1 MDGVLYRGAEVLPG
15 VKELLDALTLRE
27 RPVMLATN
35 NSMSTPEAYERKLAA
50 MGLDIPA
57 SAVITS
63 ALATRDYLLQTLP
76 EGAGIYVIGMPAL
89 REQLFEGTS
98 FHPVQYGEE
107 QPAAVV
113 IGLDLEFTYAKLKA
127 AHEAIQR
134 GALFIATNADTTLP
148 TEAGLVPGAGSIV
161 AALAAASGQRPI
173 VIGKPET
180 PMLEMA
186 MTRMGAQPEETVMLG
201 DRLDTDI
208 LAGER
213 AGMPT
218 VLVLT
223 GVSTREDL
231 SSAEA
236 LPDVVV
242 SDLPS
247 LVEAITAEPSSHDRR
262 TGRRGSG
269 AAVRGRRRPARR
281 RTPLLPTHAQRR
293 TGDRSLAG
301 APRPRHERAGGAG
314 DRVVERRLDHL
325 AGRGG
330 AAERGPGHRAPRSF
344 PSARRKRTAIWPPP
358 VWTRW
363 RGSWPATRGTTV
375 ATLPGPFDLVFIDAE
390 KDDYVDHFEA
400 VARPRA
406 ARRAHPGRQRDLAR
420 PVGLS
425 GDGASREATSRR

>member
-1 MDGVLYRGAEVLPG
+1 LPVADAIETVAAPSPSVDALGRLREAKAWIFDMDGVLYRGAEVLPG

-89 REQLFEGTS
+89 REQLFAGTS

-134 GALFIATNADTTLP
+134 GALFIATNADSTLP

-161 AALAAASGQRPI
+161 AALEAASGQRPI

-180 PMLEMA
+180 PMLRTA
-186 MTRMGAQPEETVMLG
+186 MTRMGTQPAETVMLG

-213 AGMPT
+213 AGMST

-247 LVEAITAEPSSHDRR
+247 LVEAITAEP
-262 TGRRGSG
+262 
-269 AAVRGRRRPARR
+269 
-281 RTPLLPTHAQRR
+281 
-293 TGDRSLAG
+293 
-301 APRPRHERAGGAG
+301 
-314 DRVVERRLDHL
+314 
-325 AGRGG
+325 
-330 AAERGPGHRAPRSF
+330 
-344 PSARRKRTAIWPPP
+344 
-358 VWTRW
+358 
-363 RGSWPATRGTTV
+363 
-375 ATLPGPFDLVFIDAE
+375 
-390 KDDYVDHFEA
+390 
-400 VARPRA
+400 
-406 ARRAHPGRQRDLAR
+406 
-420 PVGLS
+420 
-425 GDGASREATSRR
+425 AS

>member
-1 MDGVLYRGAEVLPG
+1 LASVIETVTTPSPSGDALRRLREAKAWILDMDGVLYRGAEVLPG

-35 NSMSTPEAYERKLAA
+35 NSMSTPEAYEHKLAA
-50 MGLDIPA
+50 MGLDVPA

-63 ALATRDYLLQTLP
+63 ALATHDYLLRALP
-76 EGAGIYVIGMPAL
+76 AGAGIYVIGMPAL
-89 REQLFEGTS
+89 REQLFDGTP
-98 FHPVQYGEE
+98 FHPVQFGEE

-134 GALFIATNADTTLP
+134 GALFIATNADSTLP
-148 TEAGLVPGAGSIV
+148 TEGGLVPGAGSIV
-161 AALAAASGQRPI
+161 AALAAATGQQPV

-186 MTRMGAQPEETVMLG
+186 MMRMGVQPEETVMLG
-201 DRLDTDI
+201 DRLDTDV

-231 SSAEA
+231 ASAEV

-247 LVEAITAEPSSHDRR
+247 LVEAITAEP
-262 TGRRGSG
+262 
-269 AAVRGRRRPARR
+269 
-281 RTPLLPTHAQRR
+281 
-293 TGDRSLAG
+293 
-301 APRPRHERAGGAG
+301 
-314 DRVVERRLDHL
+314 
-325 AGRGG
+325 
-330 AAERGPGHRAPRSF
+330 
-344 PSARRKRTAIWPPP
+344 
-358 VWTRW
+358 
-363 RGSWPATRGTTV
+363 
-375 ATLPGPFDLVFIDAE
+375 
-390 KDDYVDHFEA
+390 
-400 VARPRA
+400 ARP
-406 ARRAHPGRQRDLAR
+406 
-420 PVGLS
+420 
-425 GDGASREATSRR
+425 

>member
-1 MDGVLYRGAEVLPG
+1 LHVHVAEALEVVPAPSLSGDALRRLREAKAWIFDMDGVLYRGSEVLPG
-15 VKELLDALTLRE
+15 VKELLDALALRE

-63 ALATRDYLLQTLP
+63 ALATRDYLVRTLP

-89 REQLFEGTS
+89 REQLFTGTS

-113 IGLDLEFTYAKLKA
+113 IGLDLDFTYAKLKA

-134 GALFIATNADTTLP
+134 GALFIATNADSTLP
-148 TEAGLVPGAGSIV
+148 MEAGLVPGAGSIV
-161 AALAAASGQRPI
+161 AALAAASGQNPI

-180 PMLEMA
+180 PMLETA
-186 MTRMGAQPEETVMLG
+186 MRQMGSQPEETVMLG

-213 AGMPT
+213 AGMQT

-231 SSAEA
+231 ATAEA

-247 LVEAITAEPSSHDRR
+247 LVEAITAEPI
-262 TGRRGSG
+262 
-269 AAVRGRRRPARR
+269 RP
-281 RTPLLPTHAQRR
+281 
-293 TGDRSLAG
+293 
-301 APRPRHERAGGAG
+301 
-314 DRVVERRLDHL
+314 
-325 AGRGG
+325 
-330 AAERGPGHRAPRSF
+330 
-344 PSARRKRTAIWPPP
+344 
-358 VWTRW
+358 
-363 RGSWPATRGTTV
+363 
-375 ATLPGPFDLVFIDAE
+375 
-390 KDDYVDHFEA
+390 
-400 VARPRA
+400 
-406 ARRAHPGRQRDLAR
+406 
-420 PVGLS
+420 
-425 GDGASREATSRR
+425 

>member
-1 MDGVLYRGAEVLPG
+1 MLVANAMEAVAAPSPSVDALRRLREAKAWILDMDGVLYRGSEVLPG

-35 NSMSTPEAYERKLAA
+35 NSMSTPEAYERKLTA

-63 ALATRDYLLQTLP
+63 ALATRDYLVRTLP

-89 REQLFEGTS
+89 REQLFEGTP

-113 IGLDLEFTYAKLKA
+113 IGLDLDFTYAKLKA

-134 GALFIATNADTTLP
+134 GALFIATNADSTLP

-161 AALAAASGQRPI
+161 AALAAASGRSPI

-180 PMLEMA
+180 PMLETA
-186 MTRMGAQPEETVMLG
+186 MTKMGVRPEETVMLG
-201 DRLDTDI
+201 DRLDTDM

-213 AGMPT
+213 AGMST

-231 SSAEA
+231 ASVEA

-247 LVEAITAEPSSHDRR
+247 LLEAITAEP
-262 TGRRGSG
+262 
-269 AAVRGRRRPARR
+269 A
-281 RTPLLPTHAQRR
+281 
-293 TGDRSLAG
+293 
-301 APRPRHERAGGAG
+301 
-314 DRVVERRLDHL
+314 
-325 AGRGG
+325 
-330 AAERGPGHRAPRSF
+330 
-344 PSARRKRTAIWPPP
+344 
-358 VWTRW
+358 
-363 RGSWPATRGTTV
+363 
-375 ATLPGPFDLVFIDAE
+375 
-390 KDDYVDHFEA
+390 
-400 VARPRA
+400 
-406 ARRAHPGRQRDLAR
+406 
-420 PVGLS
+420 
-425 GDGASREATSRR
+425 

>member
-1 MDGVLYRGAEVLPG
+1 MVAAPSSPSVDALRQLREAKAWILDMDGVLYRGAEVLPG

-63 ALATRDYLLQTLP
+63 ALATRDYLLRTLP

-89 REQLFEGTS
+89 REQLFEGTP

-134 GALFIATNADTTLP
+134 GALFIATNADSTLP

-161 AALAAASGQRPI
+161 AALAAATGQRPI

-186 MTRMGAQPEETVMLG
+186 MIRMGAQPEETVMLG

-231 SSAEA
+231 NSAEA

-247 LVEAITAEPSSHDRR
+247 LVEALTAD
-262 TGRRGSG
+262 TT
-269 AAVRGRRRPARR
+269 RP
-281 RTPLLPTHAQRR
+281 
-293 TGDRSLAG
+293 
-301 APRPRHERAGGAG
+301 
-314 DRVVERRLDHL
+314 
-325 AGRGG
+325 
-330 AAERGPGHRAPRSF
+330 
-344 PSARRKRTAIWPPP
+344 
-358 VWTRW
+358 
-363 RGSWPATRGTTV
+363 
-375 ATLPGPFDLVFIDAE
+375 
-390 KDDYVDHFEA
+390 
-400 VARPRA
+400 
-406 ARRAHPGRQRDLAR
+406 
-420 PVGLS
+420 
-425 GDGASREATSRR
+425 

>member
-1 MDGVLYRGAEVLPG
+1 LRRLREAKAWILDMDGVLYRGAEVLPG

-35 NSMSTPEAYERKLAA
+35 NSMSTPEAYEHKLAA

-63 ALATRDYLLQTLP
+63 ALATRDYLLQALP

-89 REQLFEGTS
+89 REQLFAGTS

-161 AALAAASGQRPI
+161 AAVEAASGQRPI

-180 PMLEMA
+180 PMLQMA
-186 MTRMGAQPEETVMLG
+186 MMRMGAQPAETVMLG

-247 LVEAITAEPSSHDRR
+247 LVEAITAEP
-262 TGRRGSG
+262 T
-269 AAVRGRRRPARR
+269 RP
-281 RTPLLPTHAQRR
+281 
-293 TGDRSLAG
+293 
-301 APRPRHERAGGAG
+301 
-314 DRVVERRLDHL
+314 
-325 AGRGG
+325 
-330 AAERGPGHRAPRSF
+330 
-344 PSARRKRTAIWPPP
+344 
-358 VWTRW
+358 
-363 RGSWPATRGTTV
+363 
-375 ATLPGPFDLVFIDAE
+375 
-390 KDDYVDHFEA
+390 
-400 VARPRA
+400 
-406 ARRAHPGRQRDLAR
+406 
-420 PVGLS
+420 
-425 GDGASREATSRR
+425 

>member
-1 MDGVLYRGAEVLPG
+1 MQVAEAIETVPAPALAVDALRRLREAKAWILDMDGVLYRGAEVLPG

-63 ALATRDYLLQTLP
+63 ALATRDYLLQRLP
-76 EGAGIYVIGMPAL
+76 EGTGIYVIGMPAL
-89 REQLFEGTS
+89 REQLFEGTP

-161 AALAAASGQRPI
+161 AALAAATGQRPI

-180 PMLEMA
+180 PMLETA
-186 MTRMGAQPEETVMLG
+186 MTRMGAPPEETVMLG

-213 AGMPT
+213 AGMLT

-231 SSAEA
+231 SLAEA

-247 LVEAITAEPSSHDRR
+247 LVEAITAEPS
-262 TGRRGSG
+262 
-269 AAVRGRRRPARR
+269 RP
-281 RTPLLPTHAQRR
+281 
-293 TGDRSLAG
+293 
-301 APRPRHERAGGAG
+301 
-314 DRVVERRLDHL
+314 
-325 AGRGG
+325 
-330 AAERGPGHRAPRSF
+330 
-344 PSARRKRTAIWPPP
+344 
-358 VWTRW
+358 
-363 RGSWPATRGTTV
+363 
-375 ATLPGPFDLVFIDAE
+375 
-390 KDDYVDHFEA
+390 
-400 VARPRA
+400 
-406 ARRAHPGRQRDLAR
+406 
-420 PVGLS
+420 
-425 GDGASREATSRR
+425 

>member
-1 MDGVLYRGAEVLPG
+1 LQVVEAIEAIPAPSLSVDALRRLREAKAWVLDMDGVLYRGAEVLPG

-63 ALATRDYLLQTLP
+63 ALATRDYLLQRLP

-89 REQLFEGTS
+89 REQLFEGTP

-161 AALAAASGQRPI
+161 AALAAATGQRPI

-180 PMLEMA
+180 PMLETA
-186 MTRMGAQPEETVMLG
+186 MTRMGAPPEETVMLG

-213 AGMPT
+213 AGMLT

-247 LVEAITAEPSSHDRR
+247 LVEAITAEPS
-262 TGRRGSG
+262 
-269 AAVRGRRRPARR
+269 RP
-281 RTPLLPTHAQRR
+281 
-293 TGDRSLAG
+293 
-301 APRPRHERAGGAG
+301 
-314 DRVVERRLDHL
+314 
-325 AGRGG
+325 
-330 AAERGPGHRAPRSF
+330 
-344 PSARRKRTAIWPPP
+344 
-358 VWTRW
+358 
-363 RGSWPATRGTTV
+363 
-375 ATLPGPFDLVFIDAE
+375 
-390 KDDYVDHFEA
+390 
-400 VARPRA
+400 
-406 ARRAHPGRQRDLAR
+406 
-420 PVGLS
+420 
-425 GDGASREATSRR
+425 

>member
-1 MDGVLYRGAEVLPG
+1 MSETVSGPSVSVDALRRLREAKAWIFDMDGVLYRGAEVLPG

-76 EGAGIYVIGMPAL
+76 EGSGIYVIGMPAL

-98 FHPVQYGEE
+98 LHPVQYGDE

-113 IGLDLEFTYAKLKA
+113 IGLDLDFTYAKLKT

-134 GALFIATNADTTLP
+134 GALFIATNADSTLP

-161 AALAAASGQRPI
+161 AALEVASGQRPI

-186 MTRMGAQPEETVMLG
+186 MMRMGAQPAETVMLG

-231 SSAEA
+231 ASAEA

-247 LVEAITAEPSSHDRR
+247 LLEAITAEPI
-262 TGRRGSG
+262 
-269 AAVRGRRRPARR
+269 
-281 RTPLLPTHAQRR
+281 
-293 TGDRSLAG
+293 RS
-301 APRPRHERAGGAG
+301 
-314 DRVVERRLDHL
+314 
-325 AGRGG
+325 
-330 AAERGPGHRAPRSF
+330 
-344 PSARRKRTAIWPPP
+344 
-358 VWTRW
+358 
-363 RGSWPATRGTTV
+363 
-375 ATLPGPFDLVFIDAE
+375 
-390 KDDYVDHFEA
+390 
-400 VARPRA
+400 
-406 ARRAHPGRQRDLAR
+406 
-420 PVGLS
+420 
-425 GDGASREATSRR
+425 

>member
-1 MDGVLYRGAEVLPG
+1 LHVQVAEAIETVPAAAHSIDALRRLREAKAWILDMDGVLYRGAEVLPG

-63 ALATRDYLLQTLP
+63 AVATRDYLLQTLP

-113 IGLDLEFTYAKLKA
+113 IGLDLDFTYAKLKA

-134 GALFIATNADTTLP
+134 GALFIATNADSTLP

-161 AALAAASGQRPI
+161 AALAAATGQRPI

-180 PMLEMA
+180 PMLETA
-186 MTRMGAQPEETVMLG
+186 MTRMGVPPEEAVMLG

-213 AGMPT
+213 AGMST

-223 GVSTREDL
+223 GVSMREDL
-231 SSAEA
+231 STAEA
-236 LPDVVV
+236 LPDVVI

-247 LVEAITAEPSSHDRR
+247 LVEAITAEPN
-262 TGRRGSG
+262 
-269 AAVRGRRRPARR
+269 RP
-281 RTPLLPTHAQRR
+281 
-293 TGDRSLAG
+293 
-301 APRPRHERAGGAG
+301 
-314 DRVVERRLDHL
+314 
-325 AGRGG
+325 
-330 AAERGPGHRAPRSF
+330 
-344 PSARRKRTAIWPPP
+344 
-358 VWTRW
+358 
-363 RGSWPATRGTTV
+363 
-375 ATLPGPFDLVFIDAE
+375 
-390 KDDYVDHFEA
+390 
-400 VARPRA
+400 
-406 ARRAHPGRQRDLAR
+406 
-420 PVGLS
+420 
-425 GDGASREATSRR
+425 

>member
-1 MDGVLYRGAEVLPG
+1 LVDAVGSVAPPAGTASRDALRRLRQAKAWVFDMDGVLYRGAEALPG

-50 MGLDIPA
+50 MGLEVPA
-57 SAVITS
+57 DAVITS
-63 ALATRDYLLQTLP
+63 ALATRDYLLRTLP

-89 REQLFEGTS
+89 REQLFAGTP

-161 AALAAASGQRPI
+161 AALAAATGQRPI

-180 PMLEMA
+180 PMLQMA
-186 MTRMGAQPEETVMLG
+186 MARMGSHPEETVMIG

-231 SSAEA
+231 ASAEA

-242 SDLPS
+242 TDLPS
-247 LVEAITAEPSSHDRR
+247 LVEAITGEIA
-262 TGRRGSG
+262 
-269 AAVRGRRRPARR
+269 
-281 RTPLLPTHAQRR
+281 
-293 TGDRSLAG
+293 
-301 APRPRHERAGGAG
+301 
-314 DRVVERRLDHL
+314 
-325 AGRGG
+325 
-330 AAERGPGHRAPRSF
+330 
-344 PSARRKRTAIWPPP
+344 
-358 VWTRW
+358 
-363 RGSWPATRGTTV
+363 
-375 ATLPGPFDLVFIDAE
+375 
-390 KDDYVDHFEA
+390 
-400 VARPRA
+400 
-406 ARRAHPGRQRDLAR
+406 
-420 PVGLS
+420 
-425 GDGASREATSRR
+425 

>member
-1 MDGVLYRGAEVLPG
+1 MHVIEAIAAVPAPSLSVDALRRLREAKAWILDMDGVLYRGAEVLPG

-63 ALATRDYLLQTLP
+63 ALATRDYLLRTLP

-89 REQLFEGTS
+89 REQLFAGTP

-134 GALFIATNADTTLP
+134 GALFIATNADSTLP
-148 TEAGLVPGAGSIV
+148 TEGGLVPGAGSIV
-161 AALAAASGQRPI
+161 AALATASGQDPI

-186 MTRMGAQPEETVMLG
+186 MFRMGAQPAETVMLG

-231 SSAEA
+231 ASAEV

-242 SDLPS
+242 SNLPS
-247 LVEAITAEPSSHDRR
+247 LLEAITAEPI
-262 TGRRGSG
+262 
-269 AAVRGRRRPARR
+269 RP
-281 RTPLLPTHAQRR
+281 
-293 TGDRSLAG
+293 
-301 APRPRHERAGGAG
+301 
-314 DRVVERRLDHL
+314 
-325 AGRGG
+325 
-330 AAERGPGHRAPRSF
+330 
-344 PSARRKRTAIWPPP
+344 
-358 VWTRW
+358 
-363 RGSWPATRGTTV
+363 
-375 ATLPGPFDLVFIDAE
+375 
-390 KDDYVDHFEA
+390 
-400 VARPRA
+400 
-406 ARRAHPGRQRDLAR
+406 
-420 PVGLS
+420 
-425 GDGASREATSRR
+425 

>member
-1 MDGVLYRGAEVLPG
+1 MADTIDIVPAQPQSVDALGRLREAKAWIFDMDGVLYRGAEVLPG

-35 NSMSTPEAYERKLAA
+35 NSMSTPEAYEHKLAA

-57 SAVITS
+57 EAVITS
-63 ALATRDYLLQTLP
+63 ALATRDYLLRTLP

-89 REQLFEGTS
+89 REQLFAGTT

-148 TEAGLVPGAGSIV
+148 SEAGLVPGAGSIV
-161 AALAAASGQRPI
+161 AALAAAAGQAPV

-186 MTRMGAQPEETVMLG
+186 MTRMGARPEETVMIG

-213 AGMPT
+213 AGMST

-231 SSAEA
+231 ASAEA

-247 LVEAITAEPSSHDRR
+247 LVEALTAE
-262 TGRRGSG
+262 
-269 AAVRGRRRPARR
+269 
-281 RTPLLPTHAQRR
+281 
-293 TGDRSLAG
+293 
-301 APRPRHERAGGAG
+301 
-314 DRVVERRLDHL
+314 
-325 AGRGG
+325 
-330 AAERGPGHRAPRSF
+330 
-344 PSARRKRTAIWPPP
+344 TA
-358 VWTRW
+358 
-363 RGSWPATRGTTV
+363 
-375 ATLPGPFDLVFIDAE
+375 
-390 KDDYVDHFEA
+390 
-400 VARPRA
+400 
-406 ARRAHPGRQRDLAR
+406 
-420 PVGLS
+420 
-425 GDGASREATSRR
+425 

>member
-1 MDGVLYRGAEVLPG
+1 MQVAEAIETVPAPSLSVDALRRLREAKAWVLDMDGVLYRGAEVLPG

-63 ALATRDYLLQTLP
+63 ALATRDYLLRTLP

-89 REQLFEGTS
+89 REQLFEGTP

-161 AALAAASGQRPI
+161 AALAAATGQRPI

-180 PMLEMA
+180 PMLETA
-186 MTRMGAQPEETVMLG
+186 MTRMGAPPEETVMLG

-213 AGMPT
+213 AGMLT

-247 LVEAITAEPSSHDRR
+247 LVEAITAEPS
-262 TGRRGSG
+262 
-269 AAVRGRRRPARR
+269 RP
-281 RTPLLPTHAQRR
+281 
-293 TGDRSLAG
+293 
-301 APRPRHERAGGAG
+301 
-314 DRVVERRLDHL
+314 
-325 AGRGG
+325 
-330 AAERGPGHRAPRSF
+330 
-344 PSARRKRTAIWPPP
+344 
-358 VWTRW
+358 
-363 RGSWPATRGTTV
+363 
-375 ATLPGPFDLVFIDAE
+375 
-390 KDDYVDHFEA
+390 
-400 VARPRA
+400 
-406 ARRAHPGRQRDLAR
+406 
-420 PVGLS
+420 
-425 GDGASREATSRR
+425 

>member
-1 MDGVLYRGAEVLPG
+1 VAEAIETVPAPSLAVDALRRLREAKAWILDMDGVLYRGAEVLPG

-63 ALATRDYLLQTLP
+63 ALATRDYLLRTLP

-89 REQLFEGTS
+89 REQLFEGTP

-161 AALAAASGQRPI
+161 AALAPATGQRPI

-180 PMLEMA
+180 PMLETA
-186 MTRMGAQPEETVMLG
+186 MTRMGAPPEETVMLG

-213 AGMPT
+213 AGMLT

-247 LVEAITAEPSSHDRR
+247 LVEAITAEPS
-262 TGRRGSG
+262 
-269 AAVRGRRRPARR
+269 RP
-281 RTPLLPTHAQRR
+281 
-293 TGDRSLAG
+293 
-301 APRPRHERAGGAG
+301 
-314 DRVVERRLDHL
+314 
-325 AGRGG
+325 
-330 AAERGPGHRAPRSF
+330 
-344 PSARRKRTAIWPPP
+344 
-358 VWTRW
+358 
-363 RGSWPATRGTTV
+363 
-375 ATLPGPFDLVFIDAE
+375 
-390 KDDYVDHFEA
+390 
-400 VARPRA
+400 
-406 ARRAHPGRQRDLAR
+406 
-420 PVGLS
+420 
-425 GDGASREATSRR
+425 

>member
-1 MDGVLYRGAEVLPG
+1 LVEAIAAVPAPALPVDALRRLREAKAWILDMDGVLYRGSEVLPG

-63 ALATRDYLLQTLP
+63 ALATRDYLLSTLP

-89 REQLFEGTS
+89 REQLFEGTP

-113 IGLDLEFTYAKLKA
+113 IGLDLDFTYAKLKA

-134 GALFIATNADTTLP
+134 GALFIATNADSTLP
-148 TEAGLVPGAGSIV
+148 TEAGLVPGAGSMV

-180 PMLEMA
+180 PMLETA
-186 MTRMGAQPEETVMLG
+186 MTRMGVQPGETVMLG

-231 SSAEA
+231 ASAEA

-247 LVEAITAEPSSHDRR
+247 LLEAITAEPS
-262 TGRRGSG
+262 
-269 AAVRGRRRPARR
+269 
-281 RTPLLPTHAQRR
+281 
-293 TGDRSLAG
+293 
-301 APRPRHERAGGAG
+301 
-314 DRVVERRLDHL
+314 RL
-325 AGRGG
+325 
-330 AAERGPGHRAPRSF
+330 
-344 PSARRKRTAIWPPP
+344 
-358 VWTRW
+358 
-363 RGSWPATRGTTV
+363 
-375 ATLPGPFDLVFIDAE
+375 
-390 KDDYVDHFEA
+390 
-400 VARPRA
+400 
-406 ARRAHPGRQRDLAR
+406 
-420 PVGLS
+420 
-425 GDGASREATSRR
+425 

>member
-35 NSMSTPEAYERKLAA
+35 NSMSTPEAYEHKLAA

-57 SAVITS
+57 DAVITS
-63 ALATRDYLLQTLP
+63 ALATRDYLLRTLP
-76 EGAGIYVIGMPAL
+76 QGAGIYVIGMPAL
-89 REQLFEGTS
+89 RHQLFEGTT

-107 QPAAVV
+107 QPVAVV

-148 TEAGLVPGAGSIV
+148 TETGLVPGAGSIV
-161 AALAAASGQRPI
+161 AALAAASGQAPV

-186 MTRMGAQPEETVMLG
+186 MTRMGARPEETVMLG

-213 AGMPT
+213 AGMST

-231 SSAEA
+231 ATAEA

-247 LVEAITAEPSSHDRR
+247 LVQALTAEP
-262 TGRRGSG
+262 
-269 AAVRGRRRPARR
+269 A
-281 RTPLLPTHAQRR
+281 
-293 TGDRSLAG
+293 
-301 APRPRHERAGGAG
+301 
-314 DRVVERRLDHL
+314 
-325 AGRGG
+325 
-330 AAERGPGHRAPRSF
+330 
-344 PSARRKRTAIWPPP
+344 
-358 VWTRW
+358 
-363 RGSWPATRGTTV
+363 
-375 ATLPGPFDLVFIDAE
+375 
-390 KDDYVDHFEA
+390 
-400 VARPRA
+400 
-406 ARRAHPGRQRDLAR
+406 
-420 PVGLS
+420 
-425 GDGASREATSRR
+425 

>member
-1 MDGVLYRGAEVLPG
+1 VAEEIETVPAPSLTVDALRRLREAKAWVLDMDGVLYRGAEVLPG

-63 ALATRDYLLQTLP
+63 ALATRDYLLRTLP

-89 REQLFEGTS
+89 REQLFEGTP

-107 QPAAVV
+107 QPEAVV

-134 GALFIATNADTTLP
+134 GALFIATNADSTLP

-161 AALAAASGQRPI
+161 AALAAATGQRPI

-180 PMLEMA
+180 PMLETA
-186 MTRMGAQPEETVMLG
+186 MTRIGALPEETVMLG

-213 AGMPT
+213 AGMLT

-223 GVSTREDL
+223 GVSTREEL

-247 LVEAITAEPSSHDRR
+247 LVEAITGE
-262 TGRRGSG
+262 
-269 AAVRGRRRPARR
+269 
-281 RTPLLPTHAQRR
+281 
-293 TGDRSLAG
+293 
-301 APRPRHERAGGAG
+301 
-314 DRVVERRLDHL
+314 
-325 AGRGG
+325 
-330 AAERGPGHRAPRSF
+330 
-344 PSARRKRTAIWPPP
+344 
-358 VWTRW
+358 
-363 RGSWPATRGTTV
+363 
-375 ATLPGPFDLVFIDAE
+375 
-390 KDDYVDHFEA
+390 
-400 VARPRA
+400 
-406 ARRAHPGRQRDLAR
+406 PGR
-420 PVGLS
+420 P
-425 GDGASREATSRR
+425 

>member
-1 MDGVLYRGAEVLPG
+1 MTDVIEAISGPSLSIDALRRLREAKAWIFDMDGVLYRGAEVLPG

-161 AALAAASGQRPI
+161 AAVEAASGQQPI

-180 PMLEMA
+180 PMLQMA
-186 MTRMGAQPEETVMLG
+186 MVRMGAQPAETVMLG

-213 AGMPT
+213 AGMST

-247 LVEAITAEPSSHDRR
+247 LVEAITAEPSLHD
-262 TGRRGSG
+262 
-269 AAVRGRRRPARR
+269 
-281 RTPLLPTHAQRR
+281 
-293 TGDRSLAG
+293 
-301 APRPRHERAGGAG
+301 
-314 DRVVERRLDHL
+314 
-325 AGRGG
+325 
-330 AAERGPGHRAPRSF
+330 
-344 PSARRKRTAIWPPP
+344 
-358 VWTRW
+358 
-363 RGSWPATRGTTV
+363 
-375 ATLPGPFDLVFIDAE
+375 
-390 KDDYVDHFEA
+390 
-400 VARPRA
+400 
-406 ARRAHPGRQRDLAR
+406 
-420 PVGLS
+420 
-425 GDGASREATSRR
+425 

>member
-1 MDGVLYRGAEVLPG
+1 LQVVEAIEAIPAPSLSVDALRRLREAKAWVLDMDGVLYRGAEVLPG

-63 ALATRDYLLQTLP
+63 ALATRDYLLQRLP

-89 REQLFEGTS
+89 REQLFEGTP
-98 FHPVQYGEE
+98 FHPVQFGEE

-161 AALAAASGQRPI
+161 AALAAATGQRPI

-180 PMLEMA
+180 PMLETA

-213 AGMPT
+213 AGMLT

-247 LVEAITAEPSSHDRR
+247 LVEAITAEPS
-262 TGRRGSG
+262 
-269 AAVRGRRRPARR
+269 RP
-281 RTPLLPTHAQRR
+281 
-293 TGDRSLAG
+293 
-301 APRPRHERAGGAG
+301 
-314 DRVVERRLDHL
+314 
-325 AGRGG
+325 
-330 AAERGPGHRAPRSF
+330 
-344 PSARRKRTAIWPPP
+344 
-358 VWTRW
+358 
-363 RGSWPATRGTTV
+363 
-375 ATLPGPFDLVFIDAE
+375 
-390 KDDYVDHFEA
+390 
-400 VARPRA
+400 
-406 ARRAHPGRQRDLAR
+406 
-420 PVGLS
+420 
-425 GDGASREATSRR
+425 

>member
-1 MDGVLYRGAEVLPG
+1 VHVADVIETVSGPALSIDALRRLREAKAWIFDMDGVLYRGAEVLPG

-89 REQLFEGTS
+89 REQLFAGTT

-134 GALFIATNADTTLP
+134 GALFIATNADSTLP

-161 AALAAASGQRPI
+161 AAVEAASGQQPI

-180 PMLEMA
+180 PMLQMA
-186 MTRMGAQPEETVMLG
+186 MARMGAQPAETVMLG

-247 LVEAITAEPSSHDRR
+247 LVEAITAEP
-262 TGRRGSG
+262 
-269 AAVRGRRRPARR
+269 A
-281 RTPLLPTHAQRR
+281 LY
-293 TGDRSLAG
+293 
-301 APRPRHERAGGAG
+301 E
-314 DRVVERRLDHL
+314 
-325 AGRGG
+325 
-330 AAERGPGHRAPRSF
+330 
-344 PSARRKRTAIWPPP
+344 
-358 VWTRW
+358 
-363 RGSWPATRGTTV
+363 
-375 ATLPGPFDLVFIDAE
+375 
-390 KDDYVDHFEA
+390 
-400 VARPRA
+400 
-406 ARRAHPGRQRDLAR
+406 
-420 PVGLS
+420 
-425 GDGASREATSRR
+425 